1 MLRIIN
7 LLEEKNHYLEKFYA
21 LNEVEIV
28 NFSLGN
34 FDNLESF
41 YNTRERILEIL
52 KYIDGQLDLVNTETQ
67 DLNQFSLEDRRQV
80 REAMNIKD
88 EYVGRII
95 EQDLEVL
102 SFIEAAKS
110 NIIRELQDV
119 RRVRKAVSG
128 YKSPTFTNRLDE
140 EA

>member
-1 MLRIIN
+1 MLRIIS
-7 LLEEKNHYLEKFYA
+7 LLQEKNHYLEKFYA
-21 LNEVEIV
+21 LNETEIV
-28 NFSLGN
+28 NFSLGK
-34 FDNLESF
+34 FDNLENF

-52 KYIDGQLDLVNTETQ
+52 KYIDGQIDLVNTEMA
-67 DLNQFSLEDRRQV
+67 DLNQFSSEDRRQV
-80 REAMNIKD
+80 KEAMSIKD

-102 SFIEAAKS
+102 AFIETAKS

-119 RRVRKAVSG
+119 RRVRKAVGG
-128 YKSPTFTNRLDE
+128 YKSPTFANRLDE

>member
-1 MLRIIN
+1 MLRIIS
-7 LLEEKNHYLEKFYA
+7 LLQEKNHYLEKFYA
-21 LNEVEIV
+21 LNETEIV
-28 NFSLGN
+28 NFSLGK
-34 FDNLESF
+34 FENLENF

-52 KYIDGQLDLVNTETQ
+52 KYIDGQIDLLNTETE
-67 DLNQFSLEDRRQV
+67 DLNQFSPENRRQV
-80 REAMNIKD
+80 KEAMNIKD

-102 SFIEAAKS
+102 AFIEAAKS

-119 RRVRKAVSG
+119 RRVRKAVGG
-128 YKSPTFTNRLDE
+128 YKSPTFTNRMDE